1 MDRVKIDSVCVHEN
15 WRKDLYE
22 SIKRSE
28 KFIYLSIPSLN
39 PKMCLFLNGGD
50 ENKSLTIG
58 ELLSEKRN
66 EGKVIF
72 ITNTLAR
79 IFVSIIFYFVIKLYR
94 K

>member
-66 EGKVIF
+66 EGKVIY

-79 IFVSIIFYFVIKLYR
+79 IFVSIIFYFVINIHR